1 MTTTKPLITA
11 DFLLR
16 TPDLGRCELVCG
28 ELIEMTPAGYQHGRI
43 IDKIHTPLST
53 FVSRSGLG
61 HVVGAETGFYIAH
74 DPDTVRAPDVAFVA
88 AERLPS
94 PEPKGF
100 FPGPPDLAVEVVSPD
115 DRDSQVTAKVQN
127 WLEAGCRV
135 VWLVDPRRQTVQVFQ
150 TRSEARVFGVSD
162 TLSGEPLL
170 PGFSLAVAEIFK
182 NTGVRS

>member
-28 ELIEMTPAGYQHGRI
+28 ELIQMTPAGYEHGSI
-43 IDKIHTPLST
+43 IFNIGGPLWA
-53 FVSRSGLG
+53 FVSRTGLG
-61 HVVGAETGFYIAH
+61 QLSGAETGFHIAH

-115 DRDSQVTAKVQN
+115 DRDSQVQAKVQN
-127 WLEAGCRV
+127 WLDAGCRV

-150 TRSEARVFGVSD
+150 SRSDARVLGLSD

-182 NTGVRS
+182 